1 MIYIFDSQLELEEE
15 LDEDFDADDEHVV
28 DDDDDELDE
37 LDLFFMFE
45 VLFIGLDRL
54 LDLILNY
61 RLKEFFFLN
70 YINNWQNK
78 DVIIRTKKMKM

>member
-1 MIYIFDSQLELEEE
+1 M
-15 LDEDFDADDEHVV
+15 

-54 LDLILNY
+54 LDLVDLDRSVLVTLETTDLEIDGLFKL
-61 RLKEFFFLN
+61 RLLLRLLGENRFLERLRLRE
-70 YINNWQNK
+70 
-78 DVIIRTKKMKM
+78 VLL